1 MGHSED
7 LENQL
12 NSETLKPRTDLADQ
26 AVFEAQERI
35 RAELKTAQEQSKD
48 EYFTKINIDEINDD
62 VLIVL
67 NELAKRFHGEPFSE
81 ETMNI
86 AKEFYYQDNT
96 LLEGDKSY
104 DPIRP
109 EGDEKEFFIDQM
121 MKYPDVFR
129 QYVFKNDRQEDRQEE
144 APSDQ
149 AFH

>member
-7 LENQL
+7 LEK
-12 NSETLKPRTDLADQ
+12 TLENKAMESRINLDEVAL
-26 AVFEAQERI
+26 ERREI
-35 RAELKTAQEQSKD
+35 IKTELKTVQEQSKD

-67 NELAKRFHGEPFSE
+67 NELAKRFNGEPFSE

-109 EGDEKEFFIDQM
+109 EGDEKGFFIAQM

-129 QYVFKNDRQEDRQEE
+129 QYIFKNDRQEDRQEE

>member
-7 LENQL
+7 LEK
-12 NSETLKPRTDLADQ
+12 TLEDKTRESKINLDKVAL
-26 AVFEAQERI
+26 ERREI
-35 RAELKTAQEQSKD
+35 IKTELKTVQEQSKD

-67 NELAKRFHGEPFSE
+67 NELAKRFNGEPFSE
-81 ETMNI
+81 EAMNI
-86 AKEFYYQDNT
+86 AKEFYYQDNI

-129 QYVFKNDRQEDRQEE
+129 QYIFKNNKQGDQSEE
-144 APSDQ
+144 ASSDQ

>member
-7 LENQL
+7 LEK
-12 NSETLKPRTDLADQ
+12 TLEDKTRESKINLDKVAL
-26 AVFEAQERI
+26 ERREI
-35 RAELKTAQEQSKD
+35 IKTELKTVQEQSKD

-62 VLIVL
+62 FLIVL
-67 NELAKRFHGEPFSE
+67 NDLAKRFNGEPFSE
-81 ETMNI
+81 EAMNI

-109 EGDEKEFFIDQM
+109 EGDEKGFFIAQM

-129 QYVFKNDRQEDRQEE
+129 QYIFKNDKQGDQSEE
-144 APSDQ
+144 ASSDQ

>member
-12 NSETLKPRTDLADQ
+12 NSEALKPRTDLADQ

-48 EYFTKINIDEINDD
+48 EYFTKININALNND
-62 VLIVL
+62 VLILL
-67 NELAKRFHGEPFSE
+67 NELTKQFGGEPFSDE
-81 ETMNI
+81 AINT
-86 AKEFYYQDNT
+86 AKEFYYENNQ
-96 LLEGDKSY
+96 LLDGDKSY

-109 EGDEKEFFIDQM
+109 EGDEKGFFIAQM

-129 QYVFKNDRQEDRQEE
+129 QYIFKNDKQGDQSEE
-144 APSDQ
+144 ASSDQ

>member
-12 NSETLKPRTDLADQ
+12 NSEALKPGTDLADQ

-48 EYFTKINIDEINDD
+48 EYFTKININEINDD

-67 NELAKRFHGEPFSE
+67 NELVKRFGGEPFSE
-81 ETMNI
+81 EAMNI
-86 AKEFYYQDNT
+86 AKEFYYQDNI

-109 EGDEKEFFIDQM
+109 EGDEKEFFIDQII
-121 MKYPDVFR
+121 KYPDVFR